1 MRTAGLNWRRV
12 KGKETKCCELEVELV
27 ICPERKVVKR
37 ELYGTEREKG
47 EVAKK
52 TYWDLEPG

>member
-1 MRTAGLNWRRV
+1 V